1 MRRIVVGSIGLM
13 LSMPTIASTQD
24 NRLWEM
30 RPVVGMSVPI
40 GAQRDL
46 FKNAAFTGGE
56 AALRIVPTID
66 LLTSVTWQA
75 ADSRYRVST
84 TTASVWVFDIGVEKR
99 FRDTIS
105 PDARLIPFV
114 GGGVGGRAYDFDSRE
129 LVSRTCYAGYGAAGL
144 ALEWKGTALRG
155 EARDNVFCYESPIS
169 GVPSRTGSEL
179 TLSLGL
185 GVRF

>member
-1 MRRIVVGSIGLM
+1 MRRSVLGTICLLISTPAIVAGQG
-13 LSMPTIASTQD
+13 
-24 NRLWEM
+24 NRLWEV
-30 RPVVGMSVPI
+30 RPVVGMSIPL

-46 FKNAAFTGGE
+46 FKDAPFTGGE
-56 AALRIVPTID
+56 AALRILPTID

-99 FRDTIS
+99 FRDTVTR
-105 PDARLIPFV
+105 DALLVPFV
-114 GGGVGGRAYDFDSRE
+114 GGGVGGRAYDFDSRD
-129 LVSRTCYAGYGAAGL
+129 LVSRTCYAGYGAAGI

-179 TLSLGL
+179 TLSLGFGL
-185 GVRF
+185 RF